1 MQKKNATVPKMYAK
15 LCKNSQ
21 TSAKMSKKKT
31 FAAFQRLAFLILVF
45 ILAQACTIRPNTFQ
59 QRLILNPVT
68 VHSALHWFSGV
79 HASDHPASLCLQ
91 RAQPFWDHFGTV
103 LGIILYFGVVLGSS
117 GGRFG
122 HFLEDF
128 GTILESFWDYFGV
141 GMSAFGL
148 FWALLEPI
156 LGSFGASLV
165 HFGSFWAHV
174 ARPPRPSLLQ
184 TARTGTGKERAGDAQ
199 PGARSLSAPMQRG
212 EGEVRGS
219 NNSGFIPEK

>member
-1 MQKKNATVPKMYAK
+1 MQNYAK
-15 LCKNSQ
+15 IHKHLQKCP
-21 TSAKMSKKKT
+21 KKKT

-148 FWALLEPI
+148 FWDYCGYQFWAV
-156 LGSFGASLV
+156 LV
-165 HFGSFWAHV
+165 HLWCHFGSFWAHV